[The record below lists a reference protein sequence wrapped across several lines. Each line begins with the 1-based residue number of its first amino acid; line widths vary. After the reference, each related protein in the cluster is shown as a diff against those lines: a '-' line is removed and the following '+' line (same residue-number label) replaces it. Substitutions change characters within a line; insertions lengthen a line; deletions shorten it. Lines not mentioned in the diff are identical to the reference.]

1 MRIRSK
7 RSSRVQ
13 TSPWRIRAVQLALAL
28 TGTALMT
35 AIAAAAIGAK
45 QGSVERAMTAAIVA
59 QQIANGAPVSTTPA
73 APSAPAG
80 AGVPANEAVAREK
93 ILTEATMI
101 EAQMKLAIS
110 ATEKLKTSAYKAK
123 DIIRLNTI
131 TSKLQDMR
139 QIQAIAEAAI
149 ASIREPGQDL
159 FVMRAKLNTIR
170 QGAERMRQAMAEAE
184 AAEGDSVNSVSSG
197 VGPENAETAPSDGT
211 TDPSNVAAP
220 TTNAPER
227 PGFASPYL

>member
-13 TSPWRIRAVQLALAL
+13 TSPWRIRAVQLAFAL

-45 QGSVERAMTAAIVA
+45 QGSEERAMTAAIIA

-73 APSAPAG
+73 APSAP

-139 QIQAIAEAAI
+139 QIQVIAEAAI

-197 VGPENAETAPSDGT
+197 IGPENAETAPSDGV

-220 TTNAPER
+220 TNVVER
-227 PGFASPYL
+227 PGYASPYL